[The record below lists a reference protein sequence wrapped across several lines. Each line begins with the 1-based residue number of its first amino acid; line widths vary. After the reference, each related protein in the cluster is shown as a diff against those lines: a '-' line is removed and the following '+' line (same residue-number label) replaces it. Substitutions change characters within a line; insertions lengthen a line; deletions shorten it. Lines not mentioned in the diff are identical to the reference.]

1 MKRFKIKENMA
12 VDIKIMLGIILLLSL
27 ILIYYEWI
35 IGILA
40 LTLSSA
46 IIFFNLKAQKRR
58 SRQMIQRLENLSF
71 SIDLATKSAILTV
84 PMPVVVTQKD
94 GTIIWYNKYF
104 NEIIKD
110 KEIVGSSLEEILPQL
125 DLNLLQQEE
134 RGLEPVKINDK
145 IYTITCSPV
154 DIDKEL
160 DESRRILVLYW
171 KDITD
176 KTVFEEKYKKGQ
188 LVLAHIYVDNYDE
201 VLSNTDE
208 ADRPMVVA
216 EIEGRLGKWAM
227 SLNAGLQ
234 KYERDKFL
242 MIMDTEILEML
253 EAKKFDILDN
263 IREIDMGNQMN
274 PTLSIGVGA
283 EASSPLQSSNYA
295 KTALDMALGRGGD
308 QVVVKKGSK
317 LYFYGGKT
325 KAVERRT
332 KVKSRVIAGVLREL
346 MEQSRDVYIMSHELP
361 DLDSMGS
368 ALGIYRCARYIDVEA
383 YIVLDESN
391 PSIHYL
397 MKEIEKREE
406 YENLFISPREAVS
419 RVDPTSSL
427 LIVVDTHRPSF
438 TIAPEL
444 IDIAERIV
452 VIDHHRR
459 SAESIENAILT
470 YLEPYA
476 SSASE
481 LVSEIVQ
488 YFDEKLKLNP
498 LEADALL
505 SGITMDTKSFTFKTG
520 VRTFE
525 AASYLKRSGADPTS
539 ARQFF
544 RDDIETYIAR
554 AETVKNAFIIRD
566 SIAVSQCPP
575 GVKNSSLI
583 AAQAADNLLTIR
595 GISASFVLAQVD
607 DGVII
612 SGRSLG
618 NINVQLI
625 LEKLGGGGHMTIA
638 GAQLDDITIEEA
650 RERVI
655 NAVEEYLSEEGES
668 K

>member
-1 MKRFKIKENMA
+1 MKRFKIRENMA
-12 VDIKIMLGIILLLSL
+12 IEIKVMLGIILALSL
-27 ILIYYEWI
+27 ILIYYEWLL
-35 IGILA
+35 GILA
-40 LTLSSA
+40 LMISCGM
-46 IIFFNLKAQKRR
+46 IYYNFKAHKRR
-58 SRQMIQRLENLSF
+58 NIEITQHLENLSF

-84 PMPVVVTQKD
+84 PMPIVVTQKD
-94 GTIIWYNKYF
+94 GTIIWYNRFF
-104 NEIIKD
+104 NQIIED
-110 KEIVGSSLEEILPQL
+110 KEIVGNNLNQYLPQL
-125 DLNLLQQEE
+125 DFNHLREE
-134 RGLEPVKINDK
+134 ENRFEPVSFNDK
-145 IYTITCSPV
+145 IYSITCSPV
-154 DIDKEL
+154 VIDREL
-160 DESRRILVLYW
+160 DKSKEIFIFYW

-208 ADRPMVVA
+208 PDRPMVVA
-216 EIEGRLGKWAM
+216 EIEGRLSKWAM
-227 SLNAGLQ
+227 NLNAGLQ

-242 MIMDTEILEML
+242 MIMDSEILERI
-253 EAKKFDILDN
+253 EAQKFDILDSV
-263 IREIDMGNQMN
+263 RQIDMGNQIT

-283 EASSPLQSSNYA
+283 EANNPLQSSNYA

-308 QVVVKKGSK
+308 QVVVKKGTK
-317 LYFYGGKT
+317 LSFYGGKT

-346 MEQSRDVYIMSHELP
+346 MEQSPNVFIMSHELP
-361 DLDSMGS
+361 DLDSIGS
-368 ALGIYRCARYIDVEA
+368 AFGLYRCARYIDVDA
-383 YIVLDESN
+383 YIVLDEPN
-391 PSIHYL
+391 PSINYL
-397 MKEIEKREE
+397 LKEIEKKEE
-406 YENLFISPREAVS
+406 YDNLFISPKEAVAKF
-419 RVDPTSSL
+419 DPSSSL

-488 YFDEKLKLNP
+488 YFDEKLKLKP

-505 SGITMDTKSFTFKTG
+505 AGITMDTKSFTFKTG

-554 AETVKNAFIIRD
+554 AETVKNAYIIKD
-566 SIAVSQCPP
+566 GIAASECPP
-575 GVKNSSLI
+575 GVKNPSLI

-595 GISASFVLAQVD
+595 GINASFVLAQVD

-618 NINVQLI
+618 SINVQLI

-638 GAQLDDITIEEA
+638 GAQLEDITIEEA
-650 RERVI
+650 KERVI
-655 NAVEEYLSEEGES
+655 KAVEEYLSEEGES

>member
-1 MKRFKIKENMA
+1 MKRFKLKGNM
-12 VDIKIMLGIILLLSL
+12 DTEIKIMLGTILVLALF
-27 ILIYYEWI
+27 LIYYEWI

-40 LTLSSA
+40 LIVCCG
-46 IIFFNLKAQKRR
+46 IIYYNFKVQKNRNR
-58 SRQMIQRLENLSF
+58 KITQHLENLSF

-84 PMPVVVTQKD
+84 PMPVVVTQRD
-94 GTIIWYNKYF
+94 GTIIWYNKF
-104 NEIIKD
+104 LGQILED
-110 KEIVGSSLEEILPQL
+110 KEVVGKNLNQYLPQL
-125 DLNLLQQEE
+125 DFNQSQEE
-134 RGLEPVKINDK
+134 ESRFEPISFNDR
-145 IYTITCSPV
+145 IYSITCSPV
-154 DIDKEL
+154 EIDREL
-160 DESRRILVLYW
+160 DESKKILIFYW

-176 KTVFEEKYKKGQ
+176 KTVFEEKFKKGQ

-208 ADRPMVVA
+208 PNRPMVVA
-216 EIEGRLGKWAM
+216 EIEGRLSKWAM
-227 SLNAGLQ
+227 NLNAGLQ

-242 MIMDTEILEML
+242 MIMDSEILDKI
-253 EAKKFDILDN
+253 EAQKFDILDSV
-263 IREIDMGNQMN
+263 REIDMGNQIT

-283 EASSPLQSSNYA
+283 EANSPLQSSSYA

-317 LYFYGGKT
+317 LSFYGGKT

-346 MEQSRDVYIMSHELP
+346 MEQSRNVFIMSHELP
-361 DLDSMGS
+361 DLDSIGS
-368 ALGIYRCARYIDVEA
+368 ALGLYRCARYIDVDA
-383 YIVLDESN
+383 YIVLEESN

-397 MKEIEKREE
+397 MEEIEKREE
-406 YENLFISPREAVS
+406 YNNLFISSKEAMA
-419 RVDPTSSL
+419 RLDPSSSL

-444 IDIAERIV
+444 IETAERIV

-459 SAESIENAILT
+459 SAESIETATLT

-488 YFDEKLKLNP
+488 YFDEKLKLKP

-505 SGITMDTKSFTFKTG
+505 AGITMDTKSFTFKTG

-539 ARQFF
+539 ARQYF
-544 RDDIETYIAR
+544 RDDIETYMAR
-554 AETVKNAFIIRD
+554 AETVKNAYIIED
-566 SIAVSQCPP
+566 GIAASECPP
-575 GVKNSSLI
+575 GVKNPSLI
-583 AAQAADNLLTIR
+583 AAQAADTLLTIR
-595 GISASFVLAQVD
+595 GINASFVLAQVD
-607 DGVII
+607 GGVII

-618 NINVQLI
+618 GINVQLI

-638 GAQLDDITIEEA
+638 GAQLEDITMEEA

-655 NAVEEYLSEEGES
+655 KAVEEYLSEEGES

>member
-1 MKRFKIKENMA
+1 MKNFKIKESMA
-12 VDIKIMLGIILLLSL
+12 MEIKIMLGIILVLSL
-27 ILIYYEWI
+27 ILIYYQWI

-40 LTLSSA
+40 LIVSCAL
-46 IIFFNLKAQKRR
+46 IYYNFKAQKRR
-58 SRQMIQRLENLSF
+58 NRQMTQHLENLSF
-71 SIDLATKSAILTV
+71 SIDLATKTAVLTV
-84 PMPVVVTQKD
+84 PMPIVVTQRD
-94 GTIIWYNKYF
+94 GTIIWYNKF
-104 NEIIKD
+104 FGQIIED
-110 KEIVGSSLEEILPQL
+110 KEIVGNKLNQYLPRLDFNQLKEE
-125 DLNLLQQEE
+125 ES
-134 RGLEPVKINDK
+134 RFEPVHVHDK
-145 IYTITCSPV
+145 VYSITCSPLEA
-154 DIDKEL
+154 DKEL
-160 DESRRILVLYW
+160 DRSNKIYVFYW

-176 KTVFEEKYKKGQ
+176 KTIFEEKYRKGQ

-208 ADRPMVVA
+208 PNRPMVVA
-216 EIEGRLGKWAM
+216 EIEGRLSKWAM

-242 MIMDTEILEML
+242 MIMDSEILEKI
-253 EAKKFDILDN
+253 EAKKFDILDS
-263 IREIDMGNQMN
+263 IREIDLGNQIT

-283 EASSPLQSSNYA
+283 EAGNPLQSSNYA
-295 KTALDMALGRGGD
+295 QTALDMALGRGGD
-308 QVVVKKGSK
+308 QVVVKKGAK
-317 LYFYGGKT
+317 LSFYGGKT

-346 MEQSRDVYIMSHELP
+346 MEQSRNVFIMSHELP
-361 DLDSMGS
+361 DLDSIGS
-368 ALGIYRCARYIDVEA
+368 ALGLYRCARYIDVDA
-383 YIVLDESN
+383 YIVLDEPN

-397 MKEIEKREE
+397 LKEIEKSEE
-406 YENLFISPREAVS
+406 YDNLFISPREAMTML
-419 RVDPTSSL
+419 DPDSSL

-488 YFDEKLKLNP
+488 YFDEKLKLKP

-505 SGITMDTKSFTFKTG
+505 AGITMDTKSFTFKTG

-554 AETVKNAFIIRD
+554 AETVKNAYIIKD
-566 SIAVSQCPP
+566 GIAASECPP
-575 GVKNSSLI
+575 GVKNPSLI

-595 GISASFVLAQVD
+595 GINASFVLAKVD
-607 DGVII
+607 NGVII
-612 SGRSLG
+612 SARSLG
-618 NINVQLI
+618 SINVQLI

-638 GAQLDDITIEEA
+638 GAQLEDITMEEA

-655 NAVEEYLSEEGES
+655 KAVEEYLSEEGES